1 MRRALAMDESLENN
15 NILREEKGENPM
27 INIEKE
33 DSEKVGYDN
42 RKLEESNARAD

>member
-1 MRRALAMDESLENN
+1 MRRAISCGESLENN

-42 RKLEESNARAD
+42 KS